1 MRGRQPA
8 AQSTQPSAPNMLSES
23 CLRACA
29 ASAASTMELLDASGA
44 TSVSGEC
51 ASAANCISSAL
62 TAAPPLVHHVGSR
75 TGRRPSPTPPP
86 LLARARRREDS
97 RLLMAKRDAEASAKN
112 TPAVACVNGYDSGSP
127 DDDGDGGSSSSWSA
141 MPGRPAEKARLRACW
156 ICSCRGC
163 VERFWDGRFVKQLS
177 GCVMSNIY
185 KRFCLPTCVSRF
197 GPSRESPAARRQPPG
212 CCSRHEG
219 GDGDRCLRMVS

>member
-1 MRGRQPA
+1 MTRHRGRAICRQA
-8 AQSTQPSAPNMLSES
+8 LGKCKE
-23 CLRACA
+23 CRC
-29 ASAASTMELLDASGA
+29 GA
-44 TSVSGEC
+44 
-51 ASAANCISSAL
+51 
-62 TAAPPLVHHVGSR
+62 
-75 TGRRPSPTPPP
+75 PTPPP